1 MISNII
7 SNGLYNNQF
16 CRFRKEKK
24 IITDDADL
32 ELSVKDKNKKPEP
45 EDIKVSFWYNLS
57 LCRMTSQISKLLV
70 MISNHTNKF
79 DHSFLTENSQVNL
92 NDISSELKNTS
103 SKLEIGNFQHSR
115 IMGSKGS
122 KIGSEK
128 SASEEPPQS
137 NLKVDSKMHNIAL

>member
-1 MISNII
+1 
-7 SNGLYNNQF
+7 
-16 CRFRKEKK
+16 
-24 IITDDADL
+24 
-32 ELSVKDKNKKPEP
+32 
-45 EDIKVSFWYNLS
+45 
-57 LCRMTSQISKLLV
+57 MTSQISKLLV
-70 MISNHTNKF
+70 MMSNHTNKF

-128 SASEEPPQS
+128 SVSEEPSQS
-137 NLKVDSKMHNIAL
+137 NLKADSKMHNIAL